1 MSRKKI
7 STTIYVT
14 PEQSD
19 RLKVLHERTKV
30 PVAVYIREGIDL
42 VLRQYAH
49 LLPGQLPLVQPPAP
63 SALPSAPGASAEEA
77 PKPRR
82 RSDASQRE
90 LPSASLEPPAPREL
104 TEPEPDDRDDEPS
117 SRSAEPRDSKTA
129 LDKVAAGAK
138 K

>member
-19 RLKVLHERTKV
+19 KLKLLHERTKV

-42 VLRQYAH
+42 VLRHYAH
-49 LLPGQLPLVQPPAP
+49 LLPGQLPLTP
-63 SALPSAPGASAEEA
+63 
-77 PKPRR
+77 
-82 RSDASQRE
+82 
-90 LPSASLEPPAPREL
+90 EPPSVE
-104 TEPEPDDRDDEPS
+104 TS
-117 SRSAEPRDSKTA
+117 GSGSRSSKEERRDRSGPVLAAE
-129 LDKVAAGAK
+129 GAK

>member
-19 RLKVLHERTKV
+19 KLKLLHDRTKV

-42 VLRQYAH
+42 VLRHYAH
-49 LLPGQLPLVQPPAP
+49 LLPGQLPLETPDRP
-63 SALPSAPGASAEEA
+63 SKRADVSKEEA
-77 PKPRR
+77 
-82 RSDASQRE
+82 
-90 LPSASLEPPAPREL
+90 
-104 TEPEPDDRDDEPS
+104 
-117 SRSAEPRDSKTA
+117 
-129 LDKVAAGAK
+129 K